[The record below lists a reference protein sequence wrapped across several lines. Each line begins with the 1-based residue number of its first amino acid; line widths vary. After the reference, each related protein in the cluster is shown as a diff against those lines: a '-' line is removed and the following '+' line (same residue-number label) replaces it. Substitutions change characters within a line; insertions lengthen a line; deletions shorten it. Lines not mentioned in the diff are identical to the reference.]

1 MKINNPQYTSTFK
14 NFTKVVRVGQMAK
27 PAFPLPVSANDKF

>member
-27 PAFPLPVSANDKF
+27 PTFPLPVSVIDKF